1 VDGALTAI
9 SARVDVQVEP
19 LMKGTLPGASPEAV
33 ALYAREQEELF
44 ARADRMEQRF
54 RAAQE
59 RSTLLLAAYARAP
72 RTAEELHRE
81 LLALRD
87 TLQAIDFTLNGSRA
101 RGQVGEERAMPGM
114 RDFLWNA
121 AGGASALTYGPTAT
135 HRTSRAHAE
144 QLLAELERRVGEAYS
159 KADALEPRVQVLGA
173 PALKER

>member
-1 VDGALTAI
+1 
-9 SARVDVQVEP
+9 
-19 LMKGTLPGASPEAV
+19 M
-33 ALYAREQEELF
+33 
-44 ARADRMEQRF
+44 
-54 RAAQE
+54 
-59 RSTLLLAAYARAP
+59 
-72 RTAEELHRE
+72 HRE